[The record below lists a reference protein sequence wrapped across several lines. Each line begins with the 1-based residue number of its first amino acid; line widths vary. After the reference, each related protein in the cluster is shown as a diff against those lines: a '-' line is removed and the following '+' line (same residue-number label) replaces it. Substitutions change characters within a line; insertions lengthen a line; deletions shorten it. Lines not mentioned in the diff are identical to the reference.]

1 MAEPLDAYVEGALLE
16 LLSRPGVIEAMCNV
30 IDTDDHD
37 IAALQHEQAEIR
49 KGLKTLAA
57 SCDAGDIDA
66 EQLAIAS
73 RRKRQ
78 RDKEITA
85 TLTAAQQRSPLSVL
99 LGADNIE
106 AMWDN
111 ILTMGQKRA
120 ILAETLV
127 VTVLP
132 TNSGGRVPGG
142 GYFNR
147 DAIDIQLTD
156 RARGVGQLQQV
167 SG

>member
-1 MAEPLDAYVEGALLE
+1 MRAVLEDPARCSGANGRRGPVPTALGTGIYVCGVCNEPRLRRGSSHTRRPVYQCGGAALTSSLGHVSRVAEPLDAYVEGALLE
-16 LLSRPGVIEAMCNV
+16 LLSRPGVIEAMCNG

-49 KGLKTLAA
+49 KGLETLAA

-85 TLTAAQQRSPLSVL
+85 TLTAAQSVH
-99 LGADNIE
+99 
-106 AMWDN
+106 
-111 ILTMGQKRA
+111 R
-120 ILAETLV
+120 
-127 VTVLP
+127 
-132 TNSGGRVPGG
+132 
-142 GYFNR
+142 
-147 DAIDIQLTD
+147 
-156 RARGVGQLQQV
+156 
-167 SG
+167 